1 LLWQAVDFANARFSC
16 GPSVAQNG
24 NSTNAIRW
32 APYLASA
39 KVIELG
45 AFANEMSG
53 IDFSSGVLMRTKT
66 LDQHIEITP
75 GVAGGKPRIAGHR
88 ITVQNI
94 AVWHERLGKTAD
106 DIADDHDLTL
116 SEVYAALT
124 YYFDHREEIDKSLEE
139 GDAFVEAIRKSA
151 PSKLKA
157 KLPQ

>member
-1 LLWQAVDFANARFSC
+1 M
-16 GPSVAQNG
+16 
-24 NSTNAIRW
+24 
-32 APYLASA
+32 
-39 KVIELG
+39 K
-45 AFANEMSG
+45 
-53 IDFSSGVLMRTKT
+53 TKT

-75 GVAGGKPRIAGHR
+75 GIAGGKPRIAGHR

-157 KLPQ
+157 KLRSSST